1 MRFVVCGPGAI
12 GGVVGARLH
21 QAGHDVTLLARGAH
35 YDAISRSGLTLE
47 TPDEREVL
55 RIAAVD
61 DPRAIDWRPDH
72 VILLATKTQD
82 SAGALAA
89 LAAAA
94 PAETPVVCI
103 QNGVEN
109 ERLALRRFASVYA
122 AVVMAPTAHL
132 EPGVVQAY
140 GTELTG
146 VIDLGR
152 YPSGVDERAREISE
166 LLGGARFSSLARPDI
181 MRFKYAKLLSNL
193 ANAVDATCA
202 PDPGADAPDAGADQL
217 VARAREEGREVLRAA
232 GIEFTAEQA
241 DDIWVRWTRL
251 GVRPIGGRKRA
262 GSSTWQSLERG
273 SGVETA
279 YLNGEIVLLGR
290 LHRVRTP
297 VNELLQAL
305 VDELAQDERAPGSLS
320 AQDVLAR
327 LR

>member
-1 MRFVVCGPGAI
+1 MRFVVCGAGAI
-12 GGVVGARLH
+12 GGVAGARLH
-21 QAGHDVTLLARGAH
+21 QAGHDVTLIARGAH
-35 YDAISRSGLTLE
+35 YHAISRNGLTLE

-55 RIAAVD
+55 RIAAVA
-61 DPRAIDWRPDH
+61 DPGAIDWRPEH

-82 SAGALAA
+82 SAAALDALAR
-89 LAAAA
+89 AA
-94 PAETPVVCI
+94 PAATPVVCV

-109 ERLALRRFASVYA
+109 ERLALRRFANVYA

-152 YPSGVDERAREISE
+152 YPSGVDQRARAIAGV
-166 LLGGARFSSLARPDI
+166 LGGARFSSLVRPDI
-181 MRFKYAKLLSNL
+181 MRFKYAKLLANL
-193 ANAVDATCA
+193 ANAVDAACG
-202 PDPGADAPDAGADQL
+202 PDPGADAPDTGADQL
-217 VARAREEGREVLRAA
+217 VARVREEGRKVLRAA
-232 GIEFTAEQA
+232 GIEFTAEDA
-241 DDIWVRWTRL
+241 DDIWARWTRL

-273 SGVETA
+273 SGVETD

-290 LHRVRTP
+290 LHRARTP

-305 VDELAQDERAPGSLS
+305 VDQMAGDGRAPGSLS